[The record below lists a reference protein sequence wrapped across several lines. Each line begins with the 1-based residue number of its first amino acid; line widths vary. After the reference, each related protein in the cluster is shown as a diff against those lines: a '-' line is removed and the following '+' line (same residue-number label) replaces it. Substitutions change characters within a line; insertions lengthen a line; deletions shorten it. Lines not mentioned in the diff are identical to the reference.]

1 MLVVGIA
8 GLEFDEHYWVVDLQS
23 RMPFTTE
30 LYVVWHCSFAGI
42 AFLLLAEARLVTG
55 AALLEAQ
62 CCLGAAEHTYLLV
75 GGDSGQ

>member
-1 MLVVGIA
+1 M
-8 GLEFDEHYWVVDLQS
+8 VDLQS

-42 AFLLLAEARLVTG
+42 ACLLLLAEARLVTG